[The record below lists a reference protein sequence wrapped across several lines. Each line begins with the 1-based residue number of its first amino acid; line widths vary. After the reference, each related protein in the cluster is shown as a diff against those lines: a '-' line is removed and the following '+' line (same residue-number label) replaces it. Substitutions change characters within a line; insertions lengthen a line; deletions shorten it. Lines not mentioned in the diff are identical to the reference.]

1 MICFSVSH
9 SPRTIIF
16 LSTGPKV
23 TSFFFTD
30 ILCMINERKI
40 HFFKKCLTI
49 FFSKT
54 FLYHRIIIVSLQAHS
69 TRSLQAHDTRSLQ
82 AHSTLSLQAHSI
94 RFLQAHSTRSLQTH
108 STLLAYSNLISE
120 YRRFILEREGE
131 KERDREKERWKEKER
146 IY

>member
-1 MICFSVSH
+1 MFVRK
-9 SPRTIIF
+9 PF
-16 LSTGPKV
+16 
-23 TSFFFTD
+23 TSDNYISINRSQSNIFFFTD

-40 HFFKKCLTI
+40 NFFEKCLTI

-54 FLYHRIIIVSLQAHS
+54 LLYRHIIIVSLQAHS
-69 TRSLQAHDTRSLQ
+69 TRFLQAHDTRSLQ
-82 AHSTLSLQAHSI
+82 AHSTLSLQADST

-108 STLLAYSNLISE
+108 STLLAHSNLISE